1 MLDAAET
8 VIAPSNLL
16 TKAIDLAREQIEAI
30 PPPTTKKRIHIL
42 WAAAKHARELDESKT
57 IHDAFMALAVEV
69 NLIDRR
75 GYWTGENVRPSIRRY
90 GREDVSHAI
99 TWALRGWNPFEKGPL
114 T

>member
-8 VIAPSNLL
+8 VIAPANLL
-16 TKAIDLAREQIEAI
+16 SKAIGLAREQIEAI
-30 PPPTTKKRIHIL
+30 PPPATKKRIHIL
-42 WAAAKHARELDESKT
+42 WAYAKHARKLGESKA
-57 IHDAFMALAVEV
+57 IRDAFMALAIEV
-69 NLIDRR
+69 NLIGRR
-75 GYWTGENVRPSIRRY
+75 GYWTGEDVRPSIRRF